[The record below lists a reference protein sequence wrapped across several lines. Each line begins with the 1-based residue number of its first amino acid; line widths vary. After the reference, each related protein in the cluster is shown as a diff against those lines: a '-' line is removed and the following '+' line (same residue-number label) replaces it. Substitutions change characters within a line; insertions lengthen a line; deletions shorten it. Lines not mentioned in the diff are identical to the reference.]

1 MPVNEEELG
10 RWAGNPTEPGSS
22 EKSDVLIMEGFMA
35 EKQFVNLDQLIKIF
49 PFLKRSRIYYLT
61 NAKGI
66 PFYRVGRSLVFEVN
80 EVHAWIESGR
90 AVSLEMR

>member
-1 MPVNEEELG
+1 MI
-10 RWAGNPTEPGSS
+10 
-22 EKSDVLIMEGFMA
+22 SDVGDSMG

-66 PFYRVGRSLVFEVN
+66 PFYRVGRSLVFEVH
-80 EVHAWIESGR
+80 EIHAWVESGR
-90 AVSLEMR
+90 VSPQEAT